1 MDKDNKLSNRQL
13 LAISH
18 LIGSPSIEK
27 ASQKARVSRNTIY
40 LWLKDED
47 FRMELKRQRDEVI
60 RIALERLKSSIT
72 TAVEELIK
80 LMGAEREEVRRLA
93 CNDIINHTLKSIEVE
108 HIEERLDKVEKIVFE
123 RKSYR

>member
-18 LIGSPSIEK
+18 IISSPSIEE
-27 ASQKARVSRNTIY
+27 ASKKGKVSRNTIY
-40 LWLKDED
+40 TWLKNED
-47 FRMELKRQRDEVI
+47 FRVELRRQRDEVVKS
-60 RIALERLKSSIT
+60 ALDRLKCSIT

-80 LMGAEREEVRRLA
+80 LMDAKREEVRRLA
-93 CNDIINHTLKSIEVE
+93 CNDIISLTLKSIEVE

-123 RKSYR
+123 RRSYR